1 MAVKNLKSC
10 IHSSYDTAVHVPLI
24 PQGPTADTDRKK
36 FIYAKQ
42 PDMRAADLFVIY
54 SEPWIVA
61 IDVKEKVNFLIFSTN
76 LLFTRDIPSNFLI
89 ITTYIH

>member
-24 PQGPTADTDRKK
+24 PQGPTVDTDRKK

-42 PDMRAADLFVIY
+42 PHMRAADLFVIY

-61 IDVKEKVNFLIFSTN
+61 IDVKEKVNFLIISTN
-76 LLFTRDIPSNFLI
+76 LLFTRDTYSNKLSHSN
-89 ITTYIH
+89 YK